1 MMEVISYRNQSI
13 NFKRKSMAWF
23 LYDRDLSNERVNFKI
38 LHGSFLP
45 TICEKFKFLSLLI

>member
-23 LYDRDLSNERVNFKI
+23 LNDRDFCHERVNFKI
-38 LHGSFLP
+38 LHGSFIP

>member
-13 NFKRKSMAWF
+13 SFKRKSMAWF

-38 LHGSFLP
+38 FHGSFIP